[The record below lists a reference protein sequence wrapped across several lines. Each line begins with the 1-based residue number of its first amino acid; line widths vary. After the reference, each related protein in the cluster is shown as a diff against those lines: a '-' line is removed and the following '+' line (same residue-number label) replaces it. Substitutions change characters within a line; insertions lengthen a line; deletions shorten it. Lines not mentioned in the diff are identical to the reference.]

1 MNVVFLKSK
10 TFLAQEVEN
19 ALKKR
24 RDIQLITTAIPE
36 HIPWEN
42 VPLVFEQIKPF
53 LPALVISINNAGTDF
68 PGPLTYLIVS
78 SGSFQCNWFLDDP
91 FTKTFFTI
99 AKCPP

>member
-36 HIPWEN
+36 HIPSETCAIG
-42 VPLVFEQIKPF
+42 FRTDK
-53 LPALVISINNAGTDF
+53 AL
-68 PGPLTYLIVS
+68 S
-78 SGSFQCNWFLDDP
+78 SGPCHFH
-91 FTKTFFTI
+91 K
-99 AKCPP
+99 